1 MIISLHS
8 LIYLNFLPA
17 AIQAMKTQTL
27 DYQMGY
33 IQYATVY
40 NQKASQTCIVIK
52 SEVKMPRQHG
62 VL

>member
-33 IQYATVY
+33 IQFVSV
-40 NQKASQTCIVIK
+40 QSKGR
-52 SEVKMPRQHG
+52 SENAQAAWGP
-62 VL
+62 LAF